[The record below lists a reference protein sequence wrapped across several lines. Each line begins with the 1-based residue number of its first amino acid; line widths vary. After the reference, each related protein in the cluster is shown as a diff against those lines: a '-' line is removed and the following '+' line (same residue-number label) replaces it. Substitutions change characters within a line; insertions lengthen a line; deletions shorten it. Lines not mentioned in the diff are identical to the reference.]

1 MNYQNKILN
10 LLTICRK
17 AGKLILGFDAVKEA
31 VLAGK
36 AESVLVTRDI
46 SPKTLKEAEYY
57 CSKRNIQI
65 IKLNCDMDIFV
76 GAFKNKKKIAIMAV
90 NDKGFINRIV
100 ELSLE
105 DTENP

>member
-1 MNYQNKILN
+1 
-10 LLTICRK
+10 
-17 AGKLILGFDAVKEA
+17 
-31 VLAGK
+31 
-36 AESVLVTRDI
+36 
-46 SPKTLKEAEYY
+46 
-57 CSKRNIQI
+57 
-65 IKLNCDMDIFV
+65 MDIFV